1 MPNFS
6 SVDKDSFSELLLIVA
21 GFILAETVVKAFLRS
36 AQDTL
41 PWWVLPM
48 FALSTIF
55 AAIDIKSPTSKKVTS
70 VLYGLFA
77 LLILGAIILQHKNN
91 VFRTPLFVGL
101 SFWGALTVIA
111 SWVVPRSYDFI
122 KGKYFV
128 NSPPH
133 RFVRFK

>member
-36 AQDTL
+36 AQDAL

-55 AAIDIKSPTSKKVTS
+55 AAIDLKSATSKKITGI
-70 VLYGLFA
+70 LYGLFVLLIIGA
-77 LLILGAIILQHKNN
+77 LLLQHKNN
-91 VFRTPLFVGL
+91 VFRTPLFVGIA
-101 SFWGALTVIA
+101 FWGSLTVIA
-111 SWVVPRSYDFI
+111 SWVLPRAYNLVR
-122 KGKYFV
+122 GKYFV

-133 RFVRFK
+133 RSVRFR

>member
-6 SVDKDSFSELLLIVA
+6 SVDKDSFTELLLIVA

-36 AQDTL
+36 AQDAL

-55 AAIDIKSPTSKKVTS
+55 AAIDIKSDTSKKITGI
-70 VLYGLFA
+70 LYGLFVLLIIGA
-77 LLILGAIILQHKNN
+77 LLLQHKNQ
-91 VFRTPLFVGL
+91 VFQTPLFVGI
-101 SFWGALTVIA
+101 SFWGSFIVIA
-111 SWVVPRSYDFI
+111 SWIMPRAYNAL

-133 RFVRFK
+133 RGMFR